1 VGALAAQHLHHP
13 IQNQF
18 DCRKIATGG
27 AVPVK
32 VMNKRTTAYHE
43 AGHAVI
49 ARVLTLPC
57 GPATIKPDYHKRTWG
72 VAVTSTPS
80 VCFEQWERRGK
91 VREEKA
97 GWIACIMTLMAGR
110 ETEIELLGHESEGD
124 DDDNFQIMR
133 ALDESPPLNEERLRR
148 MTRTLIRGTRCG

>member
-1 VGALAAQHLHHP
+1 MGALAAQHLHHP

-57 GPATIKPDYHKRTWG
+57 GPATIWPAPGSEDTEFG
-72 VAVTSTPS
+72 V
-80 VCFEQWERRGK
+80 FDG
-91 VREEKA
+91 A
-97 GWIACIMTLMAGR
+97 GGGSWR
-110 ETEIELLGHESEGD
+110 D
-124 DDDNFQIMR
+124 DGSSH
-133 ALDESPPLNEERLRR
+133 ASSSLRR
-148 MTRTLIRGTRCG
+148 CG